1 MAKVEY
7 TWELCIQILAVMM
20 IIDRHIDD
28 REVMVIYKS
37 VRKAMGKG
45 KEKTKYLV
53 FHNVLSQAVLD
64 MGQTVETKQEYLD
77 KKLAHSL
84 INSKKVKP
92 FLINTAAKVAKA
104 DKKVRP
110 EEKNLHE
117 RMKKILLK
125 PQR

>member
-20 IIDRHIDD
+20 TIDRHIDD
-28 REVMVIYKS
+28 REVMEIYKS
-37 VRKAMGKG
+37 IRKSMGKG
-45 KEKTKYLV
+45 KEKTKYLT
-53 FHNVLSQAVLD
+53 FHNILSQAVLE
-64 MGQTVETKQEYLD
+64 MGQTAETKQEYLNN
-77 KKLAHSL
+77 KLAHPL

-92 FLINTAAKVAKA
+92 FLINTAAKVAEA

-110 EEKNLHE
+110 EEKDLHE